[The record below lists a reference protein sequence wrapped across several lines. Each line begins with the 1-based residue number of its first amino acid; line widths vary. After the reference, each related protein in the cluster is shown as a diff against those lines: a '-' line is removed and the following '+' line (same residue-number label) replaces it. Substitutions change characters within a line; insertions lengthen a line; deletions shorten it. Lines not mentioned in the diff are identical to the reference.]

1 MKKNNFRP
9 SCPKEDK
16 NLDTVSQICILSQ
29 PEFAFALKLC
39 QPEPFKPTVD
49 EIVMLEIFKALGIA
63 RERKNGRVELTEY
76 GADCLIATRELVK
89 IIEKE
94 KEGK

>member
-29 PEFAFALKLC
+29 SELAFAEKLC
-39 QPEPFKPTVD
+39 QPEPFRPTVD
-49 EIVMLEIFKALGIA
+49 EIVMLETFKALGIA
-63 RERKNGRVELTEY
+63 RERKNSRVELTEY
-76 GADCLIATRELVK
+76 GADCLIATRELVRMEEEG
-89 IIEKE
+89 EKYA
-94 KEGK
+94 